1 MTNRL
6 TIGQRFA
13 LGGAIMM
20 ALALAAYGAVGS
32 YKTVSDTATAL
43 GVPFPHLV
51 PIGID
56 GGLVGV
62 VTLDLVLAWTGHP
75 IAWLRQLARLL
86 TLGTV
91 AANVSAGWPDPIA
104 VGLHAAAPVM
114 LLAMVEAGRSV
125 LLRRAGL
132 AAGTVRDRIPIG
144 RWLLSPWRTW
154 LLWRRMVLW
163 QIADYHEALHMEA
176 AIRRARTQ
184 LQIQFGPAWKREAPS
199 DLVWMLNVAPY
210 AREAC
215 DRVNNLA
222 NQTHPQPTTPHAPA
236 QPTNDSDKQLDEVIK
251 INEQHWATRNRPV
264 SADTVREQLRI
275 GAARAREL
283 TRTVRAMDKARIE
296 RQRPAE
302 SEPA

>member
-13 LGGAIMM
+13 FGGAIMM
-20 ALALAAYGAVGS
+20 ALVLAAYGAVGS
-32 YKTVSDTATAL
+32 YKTVSDTAAAL
-43 GVPFPHLV
+43 GVPFPNLV

-62 VTLDLVLAWTGHP
+62 VTLDLALAWTGHP

-132 AAGTVRDRIPIG
+132 AAGTVRDRISIG

-154 LLWRRMVLW
+154 LPWRRMVLW
-163 QIADYHEALHMEA
+163 QIADYHDALDMEA

-184 LQIQFGPAWKREAPS
+184 LQIAFGPAWKREAPS
-199 DLVWMLNVAPY
+199 DLVWMLNVAPF

-222 NQTHPQPTTPHAPA
+222 TKPIHNPLLRPLPPNPRMT
-236 QPTNDSDKQLDEVIK
+236 
-251 INEQHWATRNRPV
+251 ATSN
-264 SADTVREQLRI
+264 ST
-275 GAARAREL
+275 
-283 TRTVRAMDKARIE
+283 K
-296 RQRPAE
+296 
-302 SEPA
+302 